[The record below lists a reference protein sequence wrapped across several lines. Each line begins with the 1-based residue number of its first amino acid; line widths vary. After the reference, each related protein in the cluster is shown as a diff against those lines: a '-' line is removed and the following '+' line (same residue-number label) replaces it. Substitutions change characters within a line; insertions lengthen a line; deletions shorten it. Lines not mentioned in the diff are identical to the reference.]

1 MQEETQRIFSVTEVT
16 DTIRRLIKGKPSLSG
31 IAVRGE
37 LSNYGKSTQG
47 HCYFTLKDEDSCLSC
62 IMFRSDAER
71 LEVDLQDG
79 QKIIA
84 FGDVDVYPPSGSY
97 QLIAREAKLEGVGE
111 LYQRV
116 LELKKLLEK
125 EGLFAEE
132 HKKPI
137 PAFPKKIGVV
147 TSESGAAFRDI
158 LKVLKRRYPLARI
171 ILAPSLVQGSDAPR
185 SIASAIE
192 LLNDYDGIDVMIVG
206 RGGGSFEDLAC
217 FSDEIVARAVFD
229 SRIPVLSAVG
239 HETDFTI
246 ADFVADKRTATP
258 SAAAELV
265 APDVVEL
272 RTTLDT
278 HLQSMILDLENLVE
292 SRKRDIKRLEAYLS
306 PDLVLDQIRTQSQK
320 LDDDLTQMDRAM
332 KSFLSIEREGL
343 ERLGGM
349 LATADPLA
357 TLDRGYSITLRLP
370 DKSVVETIETIR
382 AGDDILVMVKDGELH
397 CVVKNKKEVERR
409 PRKRPLRTL

>member
-1 MQEETQRIFSVTEVT
+1 MQEETQRILSVTEVT
-16 DTIRRLIKGKPSLSG
+16 DTIRRLIRGEPSLSG
-31 IAVRGE
+31 ISVRGE
-37 LSNYGKSTQG
+37 VSNYGRSTQG

-62 IMFRSDAER
+62 IIFRSNAES
-71 LEVDLQDG
+71 LEIDLEDG

-97 QLIAREAKLEGVGE
+97 QLIVRGAKLEGVGE

-125 EGLFAEE
+125 QGLFAEE
-132 HKKPI
+132 HKKPL
-137 PAFPKKIGVV
+137 PAFPRKIGVV

-171 ILAPSLVQGSDAPR
+171 VLAPSLVQGTDAPR
-185 SIASAIE
+185 SITSAIE

-217 FSDEIVARAVFD
+217 FSDEIVARAIFD
-229 SRIPVLSAVG
+229 SEIPVISAVG

-246 ADFVADKRTATP
+246 ADFVADKRAATP

-265 APDVVEL
+265 APDFVKL
-272 RTTLDT
+272 RTALDT
-278 HLQSMILDLENLVE
+278 SLRSMILDLESLVE
-292 SRKRDIKRLEAYLS
+292 SRKRDMGRLEAYLS
-306 PDLVLDQIRTQSQK
+306 PDVVLDQIRTQSQK

-332 KSFLSIEREGL
+332 RSFLNIGREGL

-357 TLDRGYSITLRLP
+357 TLDRGYSISLRLP
-370 DKSVVETIETIR
+370 EKSVIETVRPIEV
-382 AGDDILVMVKDGELH
+382 GDDILVIVRDGELH
-397 CVVKNKKEVERR
+397 CAVKNKKEVER
-409 PRKRPLRTL
+409 

>member
-37 LSNYGKSTQG
+37 VSNYGKSSQG

-62 IMFRSDAER
+62 IIFRSDAEH
-71 LEVDLQDG
+71 LEADLKDG

-97 QLIAREAKLEGVGE
+97 QLIVREAKLEGVGE

-137 PAFPKKIGVV
+137 PAFPRKIGVV

-158 LKVLKRRYPLARI
+158 VKVLKRRYPMAHI
-171 ILAPSLVQGSDAPR
+171 VLAPSLVQGSDAPP
-185 SIASAIE
+185 SIISAIG

-217 FSDEIVARAVFD
+217 FSDEVVVRAIFE
-229 SRIPVLSAVG
+229 SKTPVVSAVG

-246 ADFVADKRTATP
+246 ADFVADKRAATP

-265 APDVVEL
+265 APDSMKL

-278 HLQSMILDLENLVE
+278 SLQSMVLDLESLVE
-292 SRKRDIKRLEAYLS
+292 LRKRDMKRLEAYLS
-306 PDLVLDQIRTQSQK
+306 SDLVLDQIRTQSQK

-332 KSFLSIEREGL
+332 RSFLSIGREGL
-343 ERLGGM
+343 ERLAGM

-357 TLDRGYSITLRLP
+357 TFDRGYSIALRLP
-370 DKSVVETIETIR
+370 DRSVIESIESIK
-382 AGDDILVMVKDGELH
+382 AGDDVLVMMRDGELH
-397 CVVKNKKEVERR
+397 CMVKDKKEVERR
-409 PRKRPLRTL
+409 PRK

>member
-16 DTIRRLIKGKPSLSG
+16 DTIRRLIKGEPSLSG
-31 IAVRGE
+31 ISVRGE
-37 LSNYGKSTQG
+37 VSNYGKSTQG

-62 IMFRSDAER
+62 IIFRSNAES
-71 LEVDLQDG
+71 LEVDLEDG

-97 QLIAREAKLEGVGE
+97 QLIVRDAKLEGVGE

-125 EGLFAEE
+125 QGLFAEE
-132 HKKPI
+132 HKKPL
-137 PAFPKKIGVV
+137 PAFPRKIGVV

-171 ILAPSLVQGSDAPR
+171 VLAPSLVQGTDAPR
-185 SIASAIE
+185 SITSAIE

-217 FSDEIVARAVFD
+217 FSDEIVARAIFD
-229 SRIPVLSAVG
+229 SKIPVISAVG

-246 ADFVADKRTATP
+246 ADFVADKRAATP

-265 APDVVEL
+265 APDFVKL
-272 RTTLDT
+272 RTALDT
-278 HLQSMILDLENLVE
+278 SLQSMILDLESLVE
-292 SRKRDIKRLEAYLS
+292 SRKRDMERLEAHLS
-306 PDLVLDQIRTQSQK
+306 PDVVLDQIRTQSQK

-332 KSFLSIEREGL
+332 RSFLNIGREGL

-357 TLDRGYSITLRLP
+357 TLDRGYSISLRLP
-370 DKSVVETIETIR
+370 EKSVIETVRPIEV
-382 AGDDILVMVKDGELH
+382 GDDILVIVRDGELH

-409 PRKRPLRTL
+409 PRK